1 MGLGDLESVI
11 LTFGT
16 DNRREG
22 VLVMSRVSERSE
34 LETSDSEKLLVLDND
49 VAKLLTELTRSV
61 IDGTVLSSTCLLS
74 NFLLRHRSEDRA
86 LCMTL
91 LIKDSG

>member
-49 VAKLLTELTRSV
+49 VAKLLTELTRSALL
-61 IDGTVLSSTCLLS
+61 TELFCLQLAF
-74 NFLLRHRSEDRA
+74 FL
-86 LCMTL
+86 
-91 LIKDSG
+91 IFF